1 MAGSHRSVAG
11 YVLEYHGAG
20 NRAVLLDTPLTLL
33 SQNSFEPK
41 AIIIFPNP
49 TSGIVK
55 IALNNKIVDAIKIYD
70 FQGKLI
76 ENKNFEI
83 PLSNYYQFDFSKKEK
98 GIYFMELITNG
109 KSSWEK
115 IFFE

>member
-1 MAGSHRSVAG
+1 MKAAL
-11 YVLEYHGAG
+11 VLDNSNSTA
-20 NRAVLLDTPLTLL
+20 TLTLVG
-33 SQNSFEPK
+33 P
-41 AIIIFPNP
+41 
-49 TSGIVK
+49 
-55 IALNNKIVDAIKIYD
+55 NNKWFALSFGDFNQGMNSGVDIVYFNGTSLIDAIKIYD

-115 IFFE
+115 IIFE